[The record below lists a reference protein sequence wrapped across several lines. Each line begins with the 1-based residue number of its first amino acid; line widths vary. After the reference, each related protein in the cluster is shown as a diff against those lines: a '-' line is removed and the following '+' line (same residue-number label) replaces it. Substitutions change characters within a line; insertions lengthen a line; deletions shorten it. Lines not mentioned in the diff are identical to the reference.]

1 MTKKNVK
8 ILIKELNTS
17 GIDVN
22 ISGMN
27 MRRHRLGSRSKKKDQ
42 IDRLEDD
49 LDKTLTTLERL
60 EEYVRHLHRMMS
72 QMIKKNRKGNK

>member
-1 MTKKNVK
+1 MAKKVK

-60 EEYVRHLHRMMS
+60 EEYVRHLHRMMT
-72 QMIKKNRKGNK
+72 QMIKKNRKGDK